1 MFIHVKTKRELH
13 QAQELLQSVLD
24 VPFTTFTTDYGYDL
38 RFDMGYDRFAQTLIE
53 KNAKKTKLVKRL
65 LEE

>member
-1 MFIHVKTKRELH
+1 MEAYFFK
-13 QAQELLQSVLD
+13 
-24 VPFTTFTTDYGYDL
+24 
-38 RFDMGYDRFAQTLIE
+38 FDMGYDRFAQTLIE